1 MRRVAEIRRG
11 GTWDAA
17 RAADR
22 VVLDGGDRR
31 RRRIVLTGEKGTAF
45 LIDFAAPVTLRD
57 GDGLVLDDGAL
68 VLVKGASEALVEI
81 AAPGALD
88 CVRLAW
94 HLGNRHSEVQIVGDR
109 LRIRRD
115 HVLEEMLR
123 GLGARLSLIDA
134 PFDPEPAA
142 PSHEHHH
149 GHEHGG

>member
-1 MRRVAEIRRG
+1 MAEIRRSG
-11 GTWDAA
+11 AWDAA

-22 VVLDGGDRR
+22 VVLDSGDRR

-45 LIDFAAPVTLRD
+45 LIDFAAPVALRD
-57 GDGLVLDDGAL
+57 GDGLVLDDGSL
-68 VLVKGASEALVEI
+68 VLVSGASEALIEI
-81 AAPGALD
+81 AAGSALD

-94 HLGNRHSEVQIVGDR
+94 HLGNRHTDVQIVGDR

-123 GLGARLSLIDA
+123 GLGARLSLMDA

-142 PSHEHHH
+142 PSHEHPQ